1 MFPTIRRVV
10 TGHDDHGKAVI
21 LKDHICDNFASKR
34 PGQSGAVLWTTDC
47 SPADNADPTDGSS
60 RKVGTT
66 SPNGTV
72 FRVVSYAPGVT
83 PRVHRSNSIDYAI
96 VLEGSIVME
105 LDDGVRTT
113 LNAGDMLVQRGTIHN
128 WINEGDAPCVMAFVL
143 VDAKPIEL
151 NGTLLG
157 AVG

>member
-10 TGHDDHGKAVI
+10 TGHDENGKAVI
-21 LKDHICDNFASKR
+21 VKDHICENFASKR
-34 PGQSGAVLWTTDC
+34 PGQAGAVIWTTAC
-47 SPADNADPTDGSS
+47 SPADNTDPVDGST
-60 RKVGTT
+60 RPVGTT
-66 SPNGTV
+66 LPNGTV
-72 FRVVSYAPGVT
+72 FRVVSYDPGVT

-105 LDDGVRTT
+105 LDDGVHTR

-128 WINEGDAPCVMAFVL
+128 WINDGDRPCVMAFVL
-143 VDAKPIEL
+143 VDALPLEL
-151 NGTLLG
+151 NGAVLG